1 MCPFPTCPSHARSAD
16 IPASLA
22 HPLYLANLC
31 LPHLAHYAYTH
42 PQIIGIG
49 SGSTVPYVVERIV
62 AQGAEANRD
71 RIFVPTG
78 FQSKALILNSKLNLG
93 DVEQFGDI
101 DVTIDG
107 ADEVSRG

>member
-1 MCPFPTCPSHARSAD
+1 MPALPISPPPSR
-16 IPASLA
+16 IPSNLA
-22 HPLYLANLC
+22 HLYLF
-31 LPHLAHYAYTH
+31 HLAHYAYTH

-62 AQGAEANRD
+62 AQGADANRD
-71 RIFVPTG
+71 RTFVPTG